1 MVVCPYLPNPLAKTN
16 CSYYVLIMTYRSP
29 PLAPG
34 ETIAPTFTPVPMA
47 RNRHNGWTEERQRQF
62 IMALAVVGS
71 VDAAAK
77 MIQISR
83 KSAYQLRA
91 RPEAKS
97 FARAWDIAI
106 SAGRARLFD
115 YMMDRAINGV
125 TTITLK
131 LGGAVEVAHGL
142 DGQLVTTQLRAP
154 LPGEDRFGG
163 LDSGA

>member
-1 MVVCPYLPNPLAKTN
+1 MFY
-16 CSYYVLIMTYRSP
+16 SMTYRSP
-29 PLAPG
+29 NFDPGDTVAPS
-34 ETIAPTFTPVPMA
+34 FTPVPMA
-47 RNRHNGWTEERQRQF
+47 RSRYDGWTPERQRQF
-62 IMALAVVGS
+62 IMALSIVGS

-83 KSAYQLRA
+83 KSAYNLRS

-125 TTITLK
+125 TTIKLK
-131 LGGAVEVAHGL
+131 IGGAVEIEHGM
-142 DGQLVTTQLRAP
+142 DGKLVTAQLKSPVLGERRFNP
-154 LPGEDRFGG
+154 LKADPKVT
-163 LDSGA
+163 

>member
-1 MVVCPYLPNPLAKTN
+1 
-16 CSYYVLIMTYRSP
+16 
-29 PLAPG
+29 
-34 ETIAPTFTPVPMA
+34 MA
-47 RNRHNGWTEERQRQF
+47 RNRHDGWTTERQEQF

-77 MIQISR
+77 MIRISR
-83 KSAYQLRA
+83 KSAYNLRN

-125 TTITLK
+125 TTIQLK
-131 LGGAVEVAHGL
+131 IGGAVEIGHGL
-142 DGQLVTTQLRAP
+142 DGKLITAQLKAP
-154 LPGEDRFGG
+154 VPGERRFNP
-163 LDSGA
+163 LGADAKGDISSQK

>member
-1 MVVCPYLPNPLAKTN
+1 
-16 CSYYVLIMTYRSP
+16 MTYRSP

-47 RNRHNGWTEERQRQF
+47 RNRYDGWTPERQRQF

-83 KSAYQLRA
+83 NSAYKLRN
-91 RPEAKS
+91 REDAKS
-97 FARAWDIAI
+97 FARAWDIAL
-106 SAGRARLFD
+106 SSGRARLFD

-131 LGGAVEVAHGL
+131 LGGAVEIGHGL
-142 DGQLVTTQLRAP
+142 DGQLVTAQLRGPA
-154 LPGEDRFGG
+154 PGEDRF
-163 LDSGA
+163 SGTAAKVT

>member
-1 MVVCPYLPNPLAKTN
+1 LPNLF
-16 CSYYVLIMTYRSP
+16 VLIMFYFMAYRSP
-29 PLAPG
+29 HFDPGDTVAPS
-34 ETIAPTFTPVPMA
+34 FTPVPMA
-47 RNRHNGWTEERQRQF
+47 RSRYDGWTPERQRQF

-77 MIQISR
+77 MISISR
-83 KSAYQLRA
+83 KSAYNLRS

-125 TTITLK
+125 TTIQLK
-131 LGGAVEVAHGL
+131 LGGAVEIGHGM
-142 DGQLVTTQLRAP
+142 DGKLVTAQLTSP
-154 LPGEDRFGG
+154 LPGENRFKK
-163 LDSGA
+163 AKQAPKVT